1 MAIQDMFK
9 GNVAMGLAVGLAAAV
24 LIPIVLPI
32 VARAAKPIAKAVIK
46 SGLIV
51 YEKGRESFAEAGE
64 IVEDMVAEAKSEL
77 EHEHMAKMAATEAAT
92 PPAPSAPSP
101 GA

>member
-24 LIPIVLPI
+24 LVPIVLP
-32 VARAAKPIAKAVIK
+32 VVVRAAKPVAKAIIK
-46 SGLIV
+46 TGLIV
-51 YEKGRESFAEAGE
+51 YEKGRESLAEAGE
-64 IVEDMVAEAKSEL
+64 VMEDMVAKAKSEL
-77 EHEHMAKMAATEAAT
+77 EHEHVAKMAATQAVPPVT
-92 PPAPSAPSP
+92 PSQSP